1 MSQSLLVSRKLIS
14 VAAIA
19 GAMLLLSACAS
30 DAPVPTAPSPIGF
43 WGSEETDQPNL
54 SFSAEAINGTDGCN
68 RLSGSWTQEETGRIR
83 FEDVASTRMY
93 CDWVNTWLAE
103 LDSAVID
110 NDELH
115 VFNASGVEIGT
126 LAKN

>member
-1 MSQSLLVSRKLIS
+1 MRKRRPRTN
-14 VAAIA
+14 
-19 GAMLLLSACAS
+19 CAL
-30 DAPVPTAPSPIGF
+30 PIGF

-115 VFNASGVEIGT
+115 VFNASGVEMPGYPH
-126 LAKN
+126 LCGPGPMPSPNRLLGSPHD